1 MVIRFIGLLLF
12 VLFYTKP
19 LLALQQERFT
29 DVNLPMMNFTPE
41 SGLSQVTVNAITQD
55 QTGFMWFGT
64 QTGLNR
70 FDGYEFVQFRAKPAS
85 ENHLA
90 GNFITALSSCE
101 NSQLWVGTSSGLSV
115 YDLKTGLF
123 RSFLKSFN
131 NAIPSDYVKS
141 IACSENYILV
151 GTQSNGVYRISLD
164 DYQVTVF
171 DGTEHLMIL
180 DIKIS
185 LNDAFIATEQG
196 LFLINIKTLS
206 VKQYTKEAL
215 NSIALFDGFIA
226 LGRDDAWLEY
236 YKINDLNLD
245 IQWRYSL
252 AKNDTNTIKVLL
264 KQSNMLYVGT
274 NFGISVFDSKGVI
287 LQSFQHDDL
296 IPSSLADDIV
306 LSLFIDKKFS
316 LWIGTNSAGVS
327 YFSKELRKFG
337 HVNHQN
343 YQESPI
349 DHVDMRAFSSDVNNQ
364 LWFATTKGAYVFIDE
379 QFIKAEILYEELK
392 PLENAFITN
401 FLMKNNDIWVATR
414 EDGIAHFNLKTQ
426 KFTLYSTKF
435 NNSPAISFNDIVIFK
450 NNIIA
455 SSRGH
460 GLLRF
465 DASENKFIPFLADK
479 KNMAKD
485 ITDLLVK
492 DDALWFGSVGSG
504 LFKYQD
510 DILAQLNTS
519 DGLLSNIVF
528 SLAVDNKG
536 QVWSTS
542 DVGINILND
551 DLKILK
557 TLNQSRGLNNE
568 SVWSIVFDK
577 VNSMWVGTSDGL
589 ARINTNTFDID
600 NYTAQE
606 GAQGAEFNFG
616 AAWLSKEGRVFL
628 GGTNGFNQFL
638 PHEIVENE
646 NTPNLLLNTISI
658 LGEEIT
664 PINSPEIIQYQP
676 QLVKEIILNYDQDIM
691 SFNYVVLAFS
701 NHQQISYFYRIIGL
715 SDKWMS
721 MDDSSRQVNLIKPSP
736 GKYQVEAYAVDQH
749 GNKSNIHK
757 LNIKLL
763 APWWWSSMSKV
774 IYAVLVIGLITLTF
788 LYRYWVYKQVMKD
801 NSAMAELKQRL
812 ELSLWA
818 SGDELWDWDLI
829 KNKVY
834 RYTVVSRIDYG
845 DGKSGEDIDFIH
857 VDDQV
862 ALNAKIDACLNKG
875 VDSYELAVR
884 VKDFFGNWCW
894 VLDRGKVVSRDE
906 NGKVTRIAGSMRDI
920 EELKQHEDSLQEL
933 NEKLE
938 QKVAL
943 RTAEISKK
951 NDALEGA
958 MSKLEIAQEELIE
971 SEKMASLGNLVAGI
985 SHEINTPL
993 GIAMTAITH
1002 NQDCLIEMQNK
1013 LDNKTLSQDD
1023 LVQSNNN
1030 QKEGY
1035 RLILK
1040 NLDRANHLIA
1050 SFKQVAVD
1058 QSSETQREIEL
1069 TEYIHEVMNSVKPL
1083 FNKKAIDVVI
1093 HGPEKLAIN
1102 TYPGPIYQIITNLVN
1117 NSVLHAFEHQET
1129 GEIRIEISILEGRI
1143 CVNYFDNG
1151 KGMDLYM
1158 LKHIF
1163 DPFVTSKRNQGGSG
1177 LGMNIVYNLVTQVL
1191 KGEIKCFSSPESGFE
1206 VKIYFPVSIS

>member
-1 MVIRFIGLLLF
+1 MGLRFICLILITLF
-12 VLFYTKP
+12 FVKP
-19 LLALQQERFT
+19 LFAIQHEIFT
-29 DVNLPMMNFTPE
+29 DVNLPMMNLTPE
-41 SGLSQVTVNAITQD
+41 SGLSQVTVNAIAQD
-55 QTGFMWFGT
+55 NTGFMWFGT

-90 GNFITALSSCE
+90 GNFITALKNCG
-101 NSQLWVGTSSGLSV
+101 NSELWIGTSSGLSL
-115 YDLKTGLF
+115 YNLKTGVF

-131 NAIPSDYVKS
+131 KAIPSDYVKS
-141 IACSENYILV
+141 IACSQKVMIV

-164 DYQVTVF
+164 DYQITPL
-171 DGTEHLMIL
+171 DGTQDLMIL
-180 DIKIS
+180 DIKVS
-185 LNDAFIATEQG
+185 LGSAYIASDKG
-196 LFLINIKTLS
+196 LFLLDLATLS
-206 VKQYTKEAL
+206 VKQLTQDAL

-236 YKINDLNLD
+236 YKITDLNLD
-245 IQWRYSL
+245 LQWRYSL
-252 AKNDTNTIKVLL
+252 AQNDTNTINVLI
-264 KQSNMLYVGT
+264 KQSNMLYAGT
-274 NFGISVFDSKGVI
+274 NFGITVFDSKGSI
-287 LQSFQHDDL
+287 SHAFQHDDL

-316 LWIGTNSAGVS
+316 LWIGTNSGGVS
-327 YFSKELRKFG
+327 YYSKELRKFG
-337 HVNHQN
+337 HVNQQN

-349 DHVDMRAFSSDVNNQ
+349 DHVDMRAFSSDINNH
-364 LWFATTKGAYVFIDE
+364 LWFATTKGAYIFVDE
-379 QFIKAEILYEELK
+379 QFIKAEIFYEELK
-392 PLENAFITN
+392 PIENAFITS
-401 FLMKNNDIWVATR
+401 FFMQESELWITTR
-414 EDGIAHFNLKTQ
+414 GDGIVYFNLETR
-426 KFTLYSTKF
+426 KFNHYSSKF
-435 NNSPAISFNDIVIFK
+435 NNSPAISFNDIVLFQ
-450 NNIIA
+450 NSIIA
-455 SSRGH
+455 STRDH

-465 DASENKFIPFLADK
+465 DDNKNKFIPFLADK
-479 KNMAKD
+479 ANMAKD
-485 ITDLLVK
+485 VTDLLVS
-492 DDALWFGSVGSG
+492 DNTLWFGSLGSG
-504 LFKYQD
+504 LFKYFDNTLKQ
-510 DILAQLNTS
+510 QNTS

-528 SLAVDNKG
+528 SLAADNKG
-536 QVWSTS
+536 KIWSTS
-542 DVGINILND
+542 DVGINILNN

-557 TLNQSRGLNNE
+557 TLNQNSGLNNE
-568 SVWSIVFDK
+568 SVWCIVFDK

-589 ARINTNTFDID
+589 ARINVNTFDID

-616 AAWLSKEGRVFL
+616 AAWLSDEGRIFL

-638 PHEIVENE
+638 PNEIIENE
-646 NTPNLLLNTISI
+646 SKPNLLLNTISI
-658 LGEEIT
+658 LGEKIT
-664 PINSPEIIQYQP
+664 PINAPEIIQLQP

-701 NHQQISYFYRIIGL
+701 NNQQISYFYRIIGL
-715 SDKWMS
+715 SDSWMS
-721 MDDSSRQVNLIKPSP
+721 MDDNSRQVNLIKPPP
-736 GKYQVEAYAVDQH
+736 GEYLLEAYAVDQY
-749 GNKSNIHK
+749 GNKSNIHN
-757 LNIKLL
+757 LTIKLL
-763 APWWWSSMSKV
+763 APWWWSSFSKL
-774 IYAVLVIGLITLTF
+774 IYILIITSIIILTF
-788 LYRYWVYKQVMKD
+788 LYRYWVYKQVIKD
-801 NSAMAELKQRL
+801 NHAMAELKQRL

-829 KNKVY
+829 KNKIR
-834 RYTVVSRIDYG
+834 RYTVESRIDYG
-845 DGKSGEDIDFIH
+845 DGESGENIDFIH
-857 VDDQV
+857 IDDRD
-862 ALNAKIDACLNKG
+862 ALHKKIDACLNQE

-884 VKDFFGNWCW
+884 VKDFFGNWSW
-894 VLDRGKVVSRDE
+894 VLDRGKVVHRDE

-920 EELKQHEDSLQEL
+920 AELKQHEDSLNEL
-933 NEKLE
+933 NEELE

-951 NDALEGA
+951 NVALENA
-958 MSKLEIAQEELIE
+958 MSQLEIAQEELVE

-1013 LDNKTLSQDD
+1013 LDNQTLTQDD
-1023 LVQSNNN
+1023 LLQSNKN

-1040 NLDRANHLIA
+1040 NLDRANHLI
-1050 SFKQVAVD
+1050 SNFKQVAVD
-1058 QSSETQREIEL
+1058 QSSEVQREIEI

-1083 FNKKAIDVVI
+1083 FNKKIIEVVI
-1093 HGPEKLAIN
+1093 HGPESLTIS

-1117 NSVLHAFEHQET
+1117 NSVLHAFEHLEK
-1129 GEIRIEISILEGRI
+1129 GEIRIEISILEGKI
-1143 CVNYFDNG
+1143 CLNYFDNG

-1191 KGEIKCFSSPESGFE
+1191 TGEIKCFSSPESGFE
-1206 VKIYFPVSIS
+1206 VKIYFPVNIS

>member
-1 MVIRFIGLLLF
+1 L
-12 VLFYTKP
+12 
-19 LLALQQERFT
+19 
-29 DVNLPMMNFTPE
+29 
-41 SGLSQVTVNAITQD
+41 
-55 QTGFMWFGT
+55 
-64 QTGLNR
+64 
-70 FDGYEFVQFRAKPAS
+70 
-85 ENHLA
+85 
-90 GNFITALSSCE
+90 
-101 NSQLWVGTSSGLSV
+101 
-115 YDLKTGLF
+115 
-123 RSFLKSFN
+123 
-131 NAIPSDYVKS
+131 
-141 IACSENYILV
+141 
-151 GTQSNGVYRISLD
+151 
-164 DYQVTVF
+164 
-171 DGTEHLMIL
+171 
-180 DIKIS
+180 
-185 LNDAFIATEQG
+185 
-196 LFLINIKTLS
+196 
-206 VKQYTKEAL
+206 
-215 NSIALFDGFIA
+215 
-226 LGRDDAWLEY
+226 
-236 YKINDLNLD
+236 
-245 IQWRYSL
+245 
-252 AKNDTNTIKVLL
+252 
-264 KQSNMLYVGT
+264 
-274 NFGISVFDSKGVI
+274 
-287 LQSFQHDDL
+287 
-296 IPSSLADDIV
+296 
-306 LSLFIDKKFS
+306 
-316 LWIGTNSAGVS
+316 
-327 YFSKELRKFG
+327 
-337 HVNHQN
+337 
-343 YQESPI
+343 
-349 DHVDMRAFSSDVNNQ
+349 
-364 LWFATTKGAYVFIDE
+364 
-379 QFIKAEILYEELK
+379 
-392 PLENAFITN
+392 
-401 FLMKNNDIWVATR
+401 ATR
-414 EDGIAHFNLKTQ
+414 GDGIAHFNFKTRE
-426 KFTLYSTKF
+426 FNHYSTKF

-450 NNIIA
+450 NSIIA

-465 DASENKFIPFLADK
+465 DENKNKFIHFLADK

-485 ITDLLVK
+485 VTDLLVK
-492 DDALWFGSVGSG
+492 NNTLWFGSVGSG
-504 LFKYQD
+504 LFKYKENA
-510 DILAQLNTS
+510 LEQLNTS

-528 SLAVDNKG
+528 SLATDNKG
-536 QVWSTS
+536 QIWSTS

-551 DLKILK
+551 DFKILK
-557 TLNQSRGLNNE
+557 TFNQNSGLNNE

-589 ARINTNTFDID
+589 ARINANTFDID

-616 AAWLSKEGRVFL
+616 AAWLSEEGRVFL

-638 PHEIVENE
+638 PHEIIENE
-646 NTPNLLLNTISI
+646 RKPNLLLNTISI
-658 LGEEIT
+658 LGESIT
-664 PINSPEIIQYQP
+664 PTNSPEIIQLKP
-676 QLVKEIILNYDQDIM
+676 QLVKKIILNYDQDIM

-721 MDDSSRQVNLIKPSP
+721 MDDNSRQVNLIKPPP
-736 GKYQVEAYAVDQH
+736 GKYILEAYAVDQH
-749 GNKSNIHK
+749 GNKSNIHQ

-763 APWWWSSMSKV
+763 APWWWSTISKV
-774 IYAVLVIGLITLTF
+774 IYLLIITSIIILIF
-788 LYRYWVYKQVMKD
+788 LYRYWVYKQVIKD
-801 NSAMAELKQRL
+801 NLAMAELKQRL

-818 SGDELWDWDLI
+818 SGDELWDWDLVN
-829 KNKVY
+829 NKVH
-834 RYTVVSRIDYG
+834 RYTVESRIDYG
-845 DGKSGEDIDFIH
+845 EGQSGENIDFIH
-857 VDDQV
+857 LEDQ
-862 ALNAKIDACLNKG
+862 AFLKEKIDACLNQG
-875 VDSYELAVR
+875 IDSYELAVR

-920 EELKQHEDSLQEL
+920 EELKQHEDSLKEL

-951 NDALEGA
+951 NEALESA
-958 MSKLEIAQEELIE
+958 MSQLEIAQEELVE

-993 GIAMTAITH
+993 GIAVTAITH

-1023 LVQSNNN
+1023 LVQSNKN

-1035 RLILK
+1035 RLVLK

-1058 QSSETQREIEL
+1058 QSSETQREIEI

-1083 FNKKAIDVVI
+1083 FNKKAIDVVM
-1093 HGPEKLAIN
+1093 HGPEALAIN

-1117 NSVLHAFEHQET
+1117 NSVLHAFEHQDT

-1143 CVNYFDNG
+1143 CLNYFDNG